1 MRVMPVSVVESGD
14 LPGLGV
20 ESLTAAGAPAPMTMI
35 VPKGTPMQNPNGGNV
50 RDDLP
55 SLELDVF
62 PRVSGARTIPPTPGD
77 AYRELLRSMDQSYVD
92 VREASRVIAEP
103 GSGLSVSNLLDIQR
117 KTFVYSVM
125 VDLATR
131 VTDRLGQGIQT
142 LMRNQ

>member
-1 MRVMPVSVVESGD
+1 
-14 LPGLGV
+14 
-20 ESLTAAGAPAPMTMI
+20 MTMV
-35 VPKGTPMQNPNGGNV
+35 VPNGTPMQNPNGGNV

-55 SLELDVF
+55 SLEVDVF
-62 PRVSGARTIPPTPGD
+62 PEVSGARTIPPTPGD

-92 VREASRVIAEP
+92 VREASRVMAEP
-103 GSGLSVSNLLDIQR
+103 GSGLSVSHLLDIQR